1 MRTMQVDW
9 FVSVRDEETGVH
21 RYRGGA
27 GFDRASVIEQ
37 VIRAGRD
44 IACREDGAVVGV
56 VGEVVI
62 DGTAVGAIA
71 FGDRAVSDEELC
83 REIGMQFDRV
93 RSSSGFRRDGR

>member
-1 MRTMQVDW
+1 MQVDW
-9 FVSVRDEETGVH
+9 FVSVRDEETGVPPLP
-21 RYRGGA
+21 RGGA

-71 FGDRAVSDEELC
+71 FGDRAVSDEGALP
-83 REIGMQFDRV
+83 RDRYAV
-93 RSSSGFRRDGR
+93 RQGSVLFRLSTGR

>member
-1 MRTMQVDW
+1 MRKMQVDW

-37 VIRAGRD
+37 VIRAGRN
-44 IACREDGAVVGV
+44 IACREDGSVVGV

-62 DGTAVGAIA
+62 DGTPVDAIA
-71 FGDRAVSDEELC
+71 FGDRAVSDEELR

-93 RSSSGFRRDGR
+93 WSSSGFRQDGR